1 MLGLRKKCG
10 YSTLNW
16 PLRFH
21 EIIPFVDAEQAT
33 FSTFSFFIVFS
44 PHVRSV
50 LLVRAATAVERRSTG
65 LQPIIRKEK
74 GMNRK
79 ASFHWE
85 MPKYR
90 HIMDTEAEA
99 EAGRRGDINWR
110 CCSLVLCWT
119 HRMMAERHYTAPT
132 VSLQLQACTDKQKSK
147 CSCSCRCTN
156 MQTSVW

>member
-10 YSTLNW
+10 CSTLNW
-16 PLRFH
+16 PLCFH

-50 LLVRAATAVERRSTG
+50 LLVRAATAVERQSTG

-79 ASFHWE
+79 ASFHLE

-90 HIMDTEAEA
+90 HIMDA
-99 EAGRRGDINWR
+99 EAGRRGDINWPAAGDA
-110 CCSLVLCWT
+110 VLWSYSDHAGWWQIDIT
-119 HRMMAERHYTAPT
+119 QPP
-132 VSLQLQACTDKQKSK
+132 LFP
-147 CSCSCRCTN
+147 CSCKRARTN
-156 MQTSVW
+156 RSLNVLVAADAQTCK